1 MKVSQASFS
10 FHFILASKNLIDQSN
25 LVHQFYLV
33 FFASKNKYADIGRQN
48 SNYFEYIKKKSQTVT
63 LADPKGAPGTR
74 APPGGPNSFIFMQFS
89 AKIINK
95 HTHFGSW
102 RPPWGKS

>member
-1 MKVSQASFS
+1 MQEKARPILRYMKVSQASFS

-48 SNYFEYIKKKSQTVT
+48 SNYFEYIKEKSQTVT
-63 LADPKGAPGTR
+63 LADPRGGAR
-74 APPGGPNSFIFMQFS
+74 DAPPGGPKFFHFHAVFGKN
-89 AKIINK
+89 NK
-95 HTHFGSW
+95 
-102 RPPWGKS
+102 